1 MSGDGRQK
9 RDAVFVGVAV
19 DADDVDADQV
29 VQRCVVTG
37 LGCYSDYGSGEEV
50 GRTRRSLVAGLGVV
64 GTVARMGP
72 AGWKD
77 WREAMMTGNP
87 W

>member
-1 MSGDGRQK
+1 MSGGGRQK

-19 DADDVDADQV
+19 DAGDVDADQV
-29 VQRCVVTG
+29 VQRSVVTG
-37 LGCYSDYGSGEEV
+37 FDCDSDYGSGEEA
-50 GRTRRSLVAGLGVV
+50 GRTRRSLVAGFGVA
-64 GTVARMGP
+64 GTVARMVP

-77 WREAMMTGNP
+77 WRESMMTGNP